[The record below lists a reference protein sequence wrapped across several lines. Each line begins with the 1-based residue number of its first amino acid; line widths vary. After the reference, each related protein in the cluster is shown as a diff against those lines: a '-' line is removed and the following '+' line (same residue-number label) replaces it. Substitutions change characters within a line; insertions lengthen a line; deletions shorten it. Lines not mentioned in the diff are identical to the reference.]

1 MHEMSVAQGAA
12 EAVLKGARREGAVK
26 IIRINLE
33 VGQLTFLNPEQVIFW
48 LKELFKNTEAEAA
61 EITHKEIPAR
71 VRCSRCGYEGP
82 LQVKDDP
89 LFHQSLPVFACPK
102 CERGSLE
109 ILEGRDCIVRDIEIE
124 TSPHESAS
132 HLRGDPDGDSSCH

>member
-1 MHEMSVAQGAA
+1 MHEMSVAQGVA
-12 EAVLKGARREGAVK
+12 EAVLRGARREGAVK

-48 LKELFKNTEAEAA
+48 LKELFKNTEAEEA
-61 EITHKEIPAR
+61 EIIHKIIPAR
-71 VRCSRCGYEGP
+71 VRCSKCGYEGP
-82 LQVKDDP
+82 LQVKEDP
-89 LFHQSLPVFACPK
+89 LFHQALPVFACPK

-124 TSPHESAS
+124 TSP
-132 HLRGDPDGDSSCH
+132 DGDCSCR